1 MLTKQQMAALLGR
14 PLTPSEDTNFTSYL
28 DNAID
33 TLEYLLCASI
43 RPSSV
48 GVERVYDSRK
58 EFSTVF
64 TDFFTAPTLVK
75 VDGNATTEYSARQWD
90 NRNASWFNSVV
101 LDCAPKGKEVAITAT
116 WGFTTLPNDLALLLA
131 RVFALNGESGGSG
144 NIQSKKIE
152 DFSITLADKTE
163 FQGFLDDNA
172 TTLNKYSMCKT
183 KSDVQNGDVCGYWRW

>member
-14 PLTPSEDTNFTSYL
+14 PLTPSEDANFTAYL

-43 RPSSV
+43 RPTSA

-64 TDFFTAPTLVK
+64 TDYFTAPTAVK
-75 VDGNATTEYSARQWD
+75 VGGTLATNYSPRQWD
-90 NRNASWFNSVV
+90 NRNASWFNSIV

-131 RVFALNGESGGSG
+131 RVFAMNGESGGNGSL
-144 NIQSKKIE
+144 QKKDIE
-152 DFSITLADKTE
+152 DTSFTFFDKTE

-172 TTLNKYSMCKT
+172 TTLRKYSLCST
-183 KSDVQNGDVCGYWRW
+183 KSDVRNGDVCRYWQW

>member
-1 MLTKQQMAALLGR
+1 MLTKEQMAALLGR
-14 PLTPSEDTNFTSYL
+14 PLSSSENANFTSYL

-43 RPSSV
+43 RSTSA

-75 VDGNATTEYSARQWD
+75 VDGKTTTEYSARQWD
-90 NRNASWFNSVV
+90 NRNATWFNSIV

-131 RVFALNGESGGSG
+131 RVFARSGESSG
-144 NIQSKKIE
+144 DGNVTKKKIE
-152 DFSITLADKTE
+152 DFEVWLSDKTE

-183 KSDVQNGDVCGYWRW
+183 KSDVQNGNICEWRW